1 MYSHPSKTA
10 APRPNRE
17 RPHSP
22 KASPPAESDIA
33 SNAFSLN
40 LPMNKHGYFDDSDIS
55 ALEMG
60 DSATVYHMRAS
71 ADAKKTNQA
80 TNYWKEKYERL
91 KEETRGANQL
101 RGVMNEDLLEE
112 DEDEIVRIDKV
123 PPGPLASTLEGVQQ
137 PSKKVKDG
145 DNDIN
150 DTTVSVED
158 DESQLLQQQ
167 ELLRRCG
174 YGGGKKAR
182 DFARNSADE
191 IDQPTVVRKV
201 EFKSFLNRA
210 QCLRPMSHP
219 DASVYSAKRDAKGGK
234 LRSGRDISDLE
245 AIASQIQCPGLVLG
259 NDLSLDGTNGE
270 RNDQQHNARKRSAN
284 VVPDVQVI
292 AETFSQADEGMDGL
306 GPTEKSFGLESL
318 NSDLMPL
325 RQIGYVQRMET
336 PSPHLKAPKTN
347 PDNAL
352 DDVAIHGDPMYVM
365 DDAHALK
372 AWNKNRSSKALADEL
387 SAGDSRG
394 IASNV
399 SSADG
404 SELSESAKLIF
415 EAALKHDI
423 KALRQQRS
431 RSSSR
436 NPDRRS
442 HMTARGDTVETV
454 RPMTPEKSSFSSP
467 TASSSVISSHFAS
480 SIPQDFATWFELPS
494 PGTSCITLI
503 PMLNDHLNNAVIIEL
518 LAGFASASNNIDA
531 NGVHRIAPRHR
542 VHDVLKKSFTEF
554 MDSPMIMSKSSAD
567 SEYMGPIVADGDDGS
582 IRFANPSI
590 HLGGISDAATTHIKK
605 REFQDAIDIY
615 IALLRSCQASSES
628 KLGLVGQLIASTLH
642 NLSVVHL
649 WNEEFDLA
657 LQYCRECLRTKA
669 EIPNNELLM
678 VHSWANMGLIHYS
691 VEAHTSAI
699 MAFRNAIQLSEG
711 ISVYDSSS
719 LSGRLQN
726 NIACVNVEMGSLDVA
741 ILEFEQSLRWQKDA
755 SSSHDAETSDAENL
769 LSISLTIFNI
779 GVTCA
784 KQKHYDAALKHTE
797 ASHAMQEAL
806 LGAKSELTMNTLF
819 YLDLIKKVIATS
831 EVPGNTPKKTQTN
844 QTSGL
849 PWRITRTKPDEVL
862 SILDFN
868 PASPGRRVNPE
879 NNNATMHGIPF
890 FSKCNEISYPM
901 LSRELESRGHDCRTG
916 SRLFESLRYELI
928 EKQRSNDSCIYQAK
942 PHL

>member
-1 MYSHPSKTA
+1 
-10 APRPNRE
+10 
-17 RPHSP
+17 
-22 KASPPAESDIA
+22 
-33 SNAFSLN
+33 
-40 LPMNKHGYFDDSDIS
+40 MNKHGYFDDSDIS

-71 ADAKKTNQA
+71 ADAKKTNHA

-91 KEETRGANQL
+91 KEETRRENQVH
-101 RGVMNEDLLEE
+101 GVMNEDLLEE
-112 DEDEIVRIDKV
+112 DDDEIVRIDKV
-123 PPGPLASTLEGVQQ
+123 PPCPLASTLEGVQQ

-423 KALRQQRS
+423 KALREQRS

-819 YLDLIKKVIATS
+819 YLDLIK
-831 EVPGNTPKKTQTN
+831 GDRN
-844 QTSGL
+844 L
-849 PWRITRTKPDEVL
+849 
-862 SILDFN
+862 
-868 PASPGRRVNPE
+868 
-879 NNNATMHGIPF
+879 
-890 FSKCNEISYPM
+890 
-901 LSRELESRGHDCRTG
+901 
-916 SRLFESLRYELI
+916 
-928 EKQRSNDSCIYQAK
+928 
-942 PHL
+942 